1 MTKKLL
7 LAFSN
12 QDHLQDYIWKCCW
25 LYLGWTWKQCAMTV
39 FYVISPFVS
48 SMALFPSR
56 KKWLS
61 YLSHSISPYL
71 HGKVINWTN
80 AFYLSFCCT
89 VLPRIL
95 NILIFMNRVISIICT
110 CKLYFHMWF
119 YIKGICINF
128 DNQQIYHLINLYF
141 FCCLCGTGKFCFDK
155 ISRDFVRLSKL
166 WVIRLYIVVW
176 LI

>member
-25 LYLGWTWKQCAMTV
+25 RYLGWTWKQCAMTV

-61 YLSHSISPYL
+61 YLSHSNSPYL

-95 NILIFMNRVISIICT
+95 NILIFMNRVISIICICQLHFSFIICNFT
-110 CKLYFHMWF
+110 SH
-119 YIKGICINF
+119 GICINF
-128 DNQQIYHLINLYF
+128 DKQQIFYLINTYF
-141 FCCLCGTGKFCFDK
+141 FVVCVGQRKSVLTRYLGTLSGFQNYELL
-155 ISRDFVRLSKL
+155 DFIL
-166 WVIRLYIVVW
+166 
-176 LI
+176 

>member
-25 LYLGWTWKQCAMTV
+25 RYLGWTWKQCAMTV

-48 SMALFPSR
+48 SIPSR

-61 YLSHSISPYL
+61 YLSHSNSPYL

-95 NILIFMNRVISIICT
+95 NILIFISIICICQLHFSFIICNFT
-110 CKLYFHMWF
+110 SH
-119 YIKGICINF
+119 GICINF
-128 DNQQIYHLINLYF
+128 DKQQIFYLINTYF
-141 FCCLCGTGKFCFDK
+141 FVVCVGQRKSVLTRYLGTLSGFQNYELL
-155 ISRDFVRLSKL
+155 DFIL
-166 WVIRLYIVVW
+166 
-176 LI
+176 